1 MRVEQLKIRK
11 MFVDGKRIETLWIPP
26 SRRRSPSERQ
36 EAWQSGEALP
46 SENVTQPGKEC
57 TLVMLHGGLGSIG
70 IWKDLPQWLAQ
81 NTGCGVLAYDRY
93 GNGRS
98 QPSGEKR
105 PVSYMHHEG
114 EVVLPELLAKLGVGN
129 PILIGH
135 SDGGSIAIVYAGKFC
150 ERVRGLILLAP
161 HVFVEEISL
170 QGALNAKAEYERSDL
185 RQKLAKYHANVDAT
199 FWGWNDVWLDPS
211 FRTWNLE
218 SYLPQICCPVLM
230 IQGEQD
236 EYGTVRQLD
245 AIRARVAQSEVLM
258 LPDCGHS
265 PDRDAPEIVLA
276 RMKEFIAGLQRI
288 SDAG

>member
-1 MRVEQLKIRK
+1 

-70 IWKDLPQWLAQ
+70 IWKDLPQRLAQ

-98 QPSGEKR
+98 QPLEEKR

-114 EVVLPELLAKLGVGN
+114 EVVLPELLEKLGIEKPV
-129 PILIGH
+129 LIGH
-135 SDGGSIAIVYAGKFC
+135 SDGGSIAIVYAGKFPDH
-150 ERVRGLILLAP
+150 VRGLILLAP
-161 HVFVEEISL
+161 HVFVEEMSL
-170 QGALNAKAEYERSDL
+170 QGALNAKAEYQTGDL
-185 RQKLAKYHANVDAT
+185 RQKLAKYHADVDAT
-199 FWGWNDVWLDPS
+199 FWGWNEIWLDPR
-211 FRTWNLE
+211 FRSWNLE
-218 SYLPQICCPVLM
+218 SYLSQIRCPVLM

-236 EYGTVRQLD
+236 EYGTVAQLD
-245 AIRARVAQSEVLM
+245 AIRARVPQSEVLW

-265 PDRDAPEIVLA
+265 PDRDAPEKVLA
-276 RMKEFIAGLQRI
+276 RMKEFIEKLERT
-288 SDAG
+288 SDPG